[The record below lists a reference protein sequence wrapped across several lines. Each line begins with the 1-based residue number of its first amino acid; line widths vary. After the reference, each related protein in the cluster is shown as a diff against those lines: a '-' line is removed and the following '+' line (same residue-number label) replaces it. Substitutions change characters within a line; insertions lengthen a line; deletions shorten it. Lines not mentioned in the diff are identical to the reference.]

1 VHHRV
6 CAGVLESAPGRD
18 CHGVAAV
25 FEDRIE
31 IAGSHDFGGGVW
43 ALAERPAAAAAA
55 AAP

>member
-31 IAGSHDFGGGVW
+31 IAGSHDFGGGAW
-43 ALAERPAAAAAA
+43 ALAERPAAAAA
-55 AAP
+55 P